1 MLWKISKRFQF
12 AADRYIPET
21 LVFSLILTV
30 VVMGMGLF
38 IASPIEVVTSWY
50 GGLWNMIA
58 FAFQMSIMVIACGAA
73 AKAPQV
79 DKLLV
84 KVAKLTQ
91 SRVVAVVVLMLV
103 AVSASIVNWAFALIL
118 TAILSKKLSVHV
130 KGLHFPLLI
139 ALGYSA
145 MLLGQSWS
153 PTASVYALLATP
165 GHFLEDQIGILTQFE
180 TTYNPINTVIFFIIL
195 IVTLLISIFI
205 KPPLEEVVSYD
216 ETKDNDIAL
225 KEMQAKADAVIV
237 KEDRTPADRM
247 NSGRFLMYFF
257 GAVGIVVIINSFI
270 TKGVIGSLDLNFA
283 IFLFIVLCL
292 FLYNTPESFMGAFKS
307 SITSATE
314 IMVMF
319 IFYGGIMGIMAGTGL
334 TKVMAD
340 SLLAVATTGT
350 LPLFTYWSASFINLF
365 VPSQG
370 GQWII
375 QGPVLIEAAQA
386 LKVDIGLIANAFVY
400 GDEATNLLQP
410 LYAIPALAIVGMKLK
425 DVWGLMAFIWAIWF
439 VVTSLAFV
447 VLPPLF
453 GY

>member
-12 AADRYIPET
+12 AADKYIPET

-30 VVMGMGLF
+30 VVMVMGLF
-38 IASPIEVVTSWY
+38 IASPIDVATSWY
-50 GGLWNMIA
+50 EGLWSMIA

-73 AKAPQV
+73 AKAKQI
-79 DKLLV
+79 DKLLI
-84 KVAKLTQ
+84 KIAKLTQ

-103 AVSASIVNWAFALIL
+103 GVAASIVNWAFALIL
-118 TAILSKKLSVHV
+118 TAILAKKLSVHV

-139 ALGYSA
+139 ALAYSA

-165 GHFLEDQIGILTQFE
+165 GHFLEEKIGILTQLE
-180 TTYNPINTVIFFIIL
+180 TTYNPINTTIFFIML
-195 IVTLLISIFI
+195 AVTLLVFIFI
-205 KPPLEEVVSYD
+205 KPPLKEVVSYD
-216 ETKDNDIAL
+216 ETKDNEILA
-225 KEMQAKADAVIV
+225 KEMQLKADNIIA

-247 NSGRFLMYFF
+247 NSGRLLMYFF
-257 GAVGIVVIINSFI
+257 GFVGLVVIVNSFI
-270 TKGVIGSLDLNFA
+270 TKGVIGSLDLNFV
-283 IFLFIVLCL
+283 IFIFIILCL

-307 SITSATE
+307 SITAATE

-319 IFYGGIMGIMAGTGL
+319 IFYGGIMGIMSGTGL

-340 SLLAVATTGT
+340 SLLAIASSNT

-375 QGPVLIEAAQA
+375 QGPVLVEAAQA
-386 LKVDIGLIANAFVY
+386 LKVDIGIIANAFVY

-425 DVWGLMAFIWAIWF
+425 DVWGLLAFIWVIWCI
-439 VVTSLAFV
+439 VTSIAFI